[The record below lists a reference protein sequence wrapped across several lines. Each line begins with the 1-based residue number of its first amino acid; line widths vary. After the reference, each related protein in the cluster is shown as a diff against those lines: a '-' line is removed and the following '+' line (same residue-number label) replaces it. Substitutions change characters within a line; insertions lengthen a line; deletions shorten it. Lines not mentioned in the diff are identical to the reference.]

1 MRLVTQVRVFNAAY
15 APQSVSSPQDKSY
28 AERSCGLRDSFGNT
42 WYVSTFKG

>member
-1 MRLVTQVRVFNAAY
+1 VSAFNAAY
-15 APQSVSSPQDKSY
+15 APQSISSPQDKSY